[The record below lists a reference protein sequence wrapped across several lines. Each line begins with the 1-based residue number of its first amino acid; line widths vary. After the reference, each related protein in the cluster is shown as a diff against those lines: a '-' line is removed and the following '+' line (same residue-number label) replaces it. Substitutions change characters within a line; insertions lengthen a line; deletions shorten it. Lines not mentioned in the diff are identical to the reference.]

1 MTLPQRMV
9 LYGTCV
15 VALMNSIGLLVLLV
29 QQNQQCARL
38 EQTEARLMEVEQSS
52 VVEFL
57 QEVPR
62 GAAGLRASVGEQ
74 PQYQYQYSR
83 NKRSK
88 EVEKELQQE
97 LQEIRQEEGKEIS
110 EQEASQEVG
119 EETEKRTKHEKH
131 KQRHSQHY
139 HKAHVQDDMMMMMT
153 YSMVPLPGADGLP
166 GHNGTDG
173 IPGLNG
179 LPGADGKRG
188 RKPAGEKGEPGE
200 RGERGEPGPPGE
212 KIQPSNDAIIERMLK
227 EYKSISF
234 FQKNSSDTI
243 DVIKYY
249 QGCGH
254 IVHNGFFYYHAAG
267 TPSIAFDFS
276 TKRLQTLTIENS
288 LYNNLAYLL
297 PNSKTYFKL
306 AADENGLWLIFAS
319 NVDESIMVAQLDQK
333 TFSVTSYVNTTYP
346 RIKAG
351 NAFIACGVLYVTD
364 TKDTRVTFAF
374 DLLKGKPVN
383 VTFDLRSAGEV
394 LAMLS
399 YSPKDRHLY
408 VWDHSY
414 VRLYVVHFI

>member
-1 MTLPQRMV
+1 MLRSVVDPQKRGGEVVTMWIPTPSMTLPQRMV

-131 KQRHSQHY
+131 EKHKQRHSQHY

-153 YSMVPLPGADGLP
+153 YSMVP
-166 GHNGTDG
+166 
-173 IPGLNG
+173 
-179 LPGADGKRG
+179 
-188 RKPAGEKGEPGE
+188 
-200 RGERGEPGPPGE
+200 
-212 KIQPSNDAIIERMLK
+212 
-227 EYKSISF
+227 
-234 FQKNSSDTI
+234 
-243 DVIKYY
+243 V
-249 QGCGH
+249 
-254 IVHNGFFYYHAAG
+254 
-267 TPSIAFDFS
+267 
-276 TKRLQTLTIENS
+276 S
-288 LYNNLAYLL
+288 LD
-297 PNSKTYFKL
+297 P
-306 AADENGLWLIFAS
+306 
-319 NVDESIMVAQLDQK
+319 
-333 TFSVTSYVNTTYP
+333 
-346 RIKAG
+346 
-351 NAFIACGVLYVTD
+351 
-364 TKDTRVTFAF
+364 
-374 DLLKGKPVN
+374 
-383 VTFDLRSAGEV
+383 
-394 LAMLS
+394 
-399 YSPKDRHLY
+399 
-408 VWDHSY
+408 
-414 VRLYVVHFI
+414 